1 MSNADRAINPNRS
14 MTRRTRRLKSDSTA
28 VLAGIVAAVG
38 SPPIRFYGLSLSD
51 FGQIF
56 ITQQTQV
63 DVDNVEGVK
72 LF

>member
-1 MSNADRAINPNRS
+1 MNKAKSTRRVMSRSRIGYPRAGSKLLGPDSPPLRS
-14 MTRRTRRLKSDSTA
+14 LRRTR
-28 VLAGIVAAVG
+28 
-38 SPPIRFYGLSLSD
+38 FCGLSLSD

-56 ITQQTQV
+56 ITQQAQV

>member
-1 MSNADRAINPNRS
+1 
-14 MTRRTRRLKSDSTA
+14 MTRVRGLKSDSTP
-28 VLAGIVAAVG
+28 VSAGFVAEVG
-38 SPPIRFYGLSLSD
+38 SPPIPFCGLSLSD

-56 ITQQTQV
+56 ITQQAQV

>member
-1 MSNADRAINPNRS
+1 MI
-14 MTRRTRRLKSDSTA
+14 RRTRRLRSDSTA

-38 SPPIRFYGLSLSD
+38 SPPIRFYGHSLSD
-51 FGQIF
+51 FGWIF

>member
-1 MSNADRAINPNRS
+1 

-28 VLAGIVAAVG
+28 VSAGIVAAVG